1 MTRFPWSAMV
11 SAVAVLVLGVA
22 APAPAAADSS
32 ASPCPDADLAVVL
45 VHDLASTPDVW
56 SDLRA
61 DLTGAGLCTVPVTW
75 GEPAGTDVP
84 IPLAG
89 LRGVDAGA
97 RDLADALDELCRQ
110 RSRCT
115 VDVVAHGAGSLV
127 TQRYLQDHGTDRV
140 RSLTTLGA
148 MWHGTEIAGLAT
160 AEQISRDLGT
170 YDAALT
176 LEKPLVDPLCAG
188 CREIIAGSDLLR
200 DLHARGVPTPGID
213 YTDIVSRCDGLVV
226 PPESGASATSAVVA
240 LPGTDS
246 SPCVHHWALPHDR
259 NARDA
264 VLAALPGS
272 GM

>member
-11 SAVAVLVLGVA
+11 SAVVVLTVGAV
-22 APAPAAADSS
+22 APAPAAADP
-32 ASPCPDADLAVVL
+32 SPAPCSGADAAVVL

-61 DLTGAGLCTVPVTW
+61 DLTGAGFCTVPVTW
-75 GEPAGTDVP
+75 GEPVGTDVP

-89 LRGVDAGA
+89 LRGVDAGS
-97 RDLADALDELCRQ
+97 RDLADALDELCGQ
-110 RSRCT
+110 RSQCT

-127 TQRYLQDHGTDRV
+127 TQRYLQDHGNDRV
-140 RSLTTLGA
+140 RSLTTLGP
-148 MWHGTEIAGLAT
+148 MWHGTEIAGLAA

-170 YDAALT
+170 YDAVLA
-176 LEKPLVDPLCAG
+176 LEKPLVDLLCAG

-200 DLHARGVPTPGID
+200 DLHARGAPTTGID

-226 PPESGASATSAVVA
+226 PPENGA
-240 LPGTDS
+240 LPTSTVVTLPGPDP
-246 SPCVHHWALPHDR
+246 SPCVHHWALPHDGS
-259 NARDA
+259 ARDA
-264 VLAALPGS
+264 VLTALPGS